1 MYLLTYLLS
10 NADNNSST
18 VAYWTIHWQ
27 IN

>member
-18 VAYWTIHWQ
+18 VAYWTIH
-27 IN
+27 